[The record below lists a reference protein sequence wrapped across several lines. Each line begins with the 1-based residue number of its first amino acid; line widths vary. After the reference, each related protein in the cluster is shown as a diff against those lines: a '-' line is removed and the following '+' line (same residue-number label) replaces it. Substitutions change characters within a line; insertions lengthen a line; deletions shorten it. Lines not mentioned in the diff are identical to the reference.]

1 MTTPHRLD
9 PDGSVSAFL
18 VERYVPPTA
27 VENLAAAMPAAARL
41 GALGVAAGSG
51 PALKVQYVLSAY
63 LPAEDMCFCVF
74 RAATAGAVRALNQE
88 ADLGFD
94 RITPAVLLYPT
105 GQQLTSRNN
114 QAGIPAAEADLCWG
128 PD

>member
-1 MTTPHRLD
+1 MTTPHGRD

-27 VENLAAAMPAAARL
+27 VENLAAAMPGAARL
-41 GALGVAAGSG
+41 GALGVAAESG

-74 RAATAGAVRALNQE
+74 RAATADAVRALNQE

-94 RITPAVLLYPT
+94 RITPAVLLYPASS
-105 GQQLTSRNN
+105 QYF
-114 QAGIPAAEADLCWG
+114 D
-128 PD
+128 

>member
-1 MTTPHRLD
+1 MTTSHRRD

-18 VERYVPPTA
+18 VERYVPHAA
-27 VENLAAAMPAAARL
+27 VEPLAAAIPRAAQL
-41 GALGVAAGSG
+41 GALGVAAESG
-51 PALKVQYVLSAY
+51 PALKVQYLLSAY

-94 RITPAVLLYPT
+94 RITPAVLLYPAS
-105 GQQLTSRNN
+105 QQLTNLQN
-114 QAGIPAAEADLCWG
+114 QTGRTGARADPCWG
-128 PD
+128 AD

>member
-1 MTTPHRLD
+1 MTTPHHRD

-27 VENLAAAMPAAARL
+27 VENLAAAITGAARL
-41 GALGVAAGSG
+41 GALGVAAESG
-51 PALKVQYVLSAY
+51 PAVRVQYLLSAY

-74 RAATAGAVRALNQE
+74 RAATARAVRALNQV

-105 GQQLTSRNN
+105 SQQLTSRSN
-114 QAGIPAAEADLCWG
+114 QIGITADEADPCRG